1 MRMVNEYLKKSEESI
16 TAYSIRLYRNRDAYG
31 LTFQDCGNLLNE
43 VSGEDYSEA
52 KWRRPVQEFLKIQD
66 YLEKENP
73 AGLDSEQLQEIE
85 NEKIEL
91 QKEKIRMRDQKRLM
105 NTKLREL
112 ARLEHLE
119 EYLRETVEEFE
130 PVKLGDFK
138 KSDSDNDKELLVGL
152 SDWHIGMSINSKF
165 NTFNKEIA
173 IKRLSKLQQKT
184 MEKVLKEDIKTIH
197 IANLGDLIHGLI
209 HVSAR
214 VASEENTI
222 EQVITAS
229 EMVKEFIKPF
239 LDLGIQVEY
248 YNICGNHSRIV
259 ANKSESGGEEESFE
273 KLILTIVDTAFS
285 QYKNYNSTGSEF
297 GMIEVNIKN
306 EKIVLAHGHL
316 DKGNGIVN
324 KLPQMLGYPPTLVF
338 TGHFHSELLKDY
350 GITTHIISGALC
362 GSDDYATNL
371 RLAGKP
377 SQKILIITDDGIEE
391 NNTIYL

>member
-1 MRMVNEYLKKSEESI
+1 MSEYLKRTEESI
-16 TAYSIRLYRNRDAYG
+16 TAYSIRLYKNRRNYG
-31 LTFQDCGNLLNE
+31 LTFQECGDLLNE
-43 VSGEDYSEA
+43 VSGENFSEA
-52 KWRRPVQEFLKIQD
+52 KWRRPVEGYLKVNS
-66 YLEKENP
+66 YMEEENP
-73 AGLDSEQLQEIE
+73 TGVSSDVLEEIE
-85 NEKIEL
+85 LEKIEL
-91 QKEKIRMRDQKRLM
+91 QKQQMKMRDQRRLM
-105 NTKLREL
+105 NTELRKM

-119 EYLRETVEEFE
+119 DFLKNTTEEFE
-130 PVKLGDFK
+130 PIKLKDIK
-138 KSDSDNDKELLVGL
+138 KDVTNNEKELLVGL

-173 IKRLSKLQQKT
+173 INRLSKLQQKT
-184 MEKVLKEDIKTIH
+184 MDKVVKENIQTVH

-214 VASEENTI
+214 VSAEENTI
-222 EQVITAS
+222 EQVITAAN
-229 EMVKEFIKPF
+229 MVKDFIKPF

-285 QYKNYNSTGSEF
+285 RYENYNSTGSEF

-306 EKIVLAHGHL
+306 ERVVLAHGHL

-324 KLPQMLGYPPTLVF
+324 KLPQMLGYPPTLVL

>member
-1 MRMVNEYLKKSEESI
+1 MNEYIKKSEESI
-16 TAYSIRLYRNRDAYG
+16 TSYWIRLYKNRQAYG
-31 LTFQDCGNLLNE
+31 LTFAECGALMNE
-43 VSGEDYSEA
+43 VSGTDWNEA
-52 KWRRPVQEFLKIQD
+52 KWRREMEGYLKVSE
-66 YLEKENP
+66 YLSEENP
-73 AGLDSEQLQEIE
+73 TGLSSPELQELQD
-85 NEKIEL
+85 EKLEM
-91 QKEKIRMRDQKRLM
+91 QKEKLKFRDQKREF
-105 NTKLREL
+105 NNKLRRM

-119 EYLRETVEEFE
+119 DYLKEVTEELE
-130 PVKLGDFK
+130 PIKLDDIEKNK
-138 KSDSDNDKELLVGL
+138 KDSDKELLVGL

-184 MEKVLKEDIKTIH
+184 MDKVLKEDIQTIH

-214 VASEENTI
+214 VSSEENTI

-229 EMVKEFIKPF
+229 EMVKGFIKPF

-273 KLILTIVDTAFS
+273 KLILTIIDTAFS
-285 QYKNYNSTGSEF
+285 RYSNYNSTGSEF

-306 EKIVLAHGHL
+306 EKVVLAHGHL

-324 KLPQMLGYPPTLVF
+324 KLPQMLGYPPTLVL
-338 TGHFHSELLKDY
+338 TGHFHSESIKDY
-350 GITTHIISGALC
+350 GVTTHIISGALC

-377 SQKILIITDDGIEE
+377 SQKMLVITDDGIEE

>member
-1 MRMVNEYLKKSEESI
+1 MNEYIKRNEESI
-16 TAYSIRLYRNRDAYG
+16 TSYWIRLYKNRKSYG
-31 LTFQDCGNLLNE
+31 LTFQECGDLMNE
-43 VSGEDYSEA
+43 VTGSEWNEA
-52 KWRRPVQEFLKIQD
+52 KWRREMEGFLKVSE
-66 YLEKENP
+66 YLQKENP
-73 AGLDSEQLQEIE
+73 TGITSNELQEIQD
-85 NEKIEL
+85 EKLEL
-91 QKEKIRMRDQKRLM
+91 QKEKLKFRDQKREF
-105 NTKLREL
+105 NNKLRRM

-119 EYLRETVEEFE
+119 DYLKEVTEELE
-130 PVKLGDFK
+130 PIELDSVKKNK
-138 KSDSDNDKELLVGL
+138 KHSDKELLVGL

-184 MEKVLKEDIKTIH
+184 MDKVLKEDIQTIH

-214 VASEENTI
+214 VSSEENTI

-229 EMVKEFIKPF
+229 EMVKGFIKPF

-273 KLILTIVDTAFS
+273 KLILTIIDTAFS
-285 QYKNYNSTGSEF
+285 RYSNYNSTGSEF
-297 GMIEVNIKN
+297 GMIEVDIKN
-306 EKIVLAHGHL
+306 EKVVLAHGHL

-324 KLPQMLGYPPTLVF
+324 KLPQMLGYPPTLVL
-338 TGHFHSELLKDY
+338 TGHFHSESIKDY
-350 GITTHIISGALC
+350 GVTTHIISGALC

-377 SQKILIITDDGIEE
+377 SQKMLVITDDGIEE